1 MQKNDGVRRALSFTE
16 KFGRISRIACCR
28 ILRFWKWRRRNAGKG
43 ANQRSRRWF
52 LARTFS
58 STNSK
63 PVAITDM
70 REQNNRPNGTEV
82 DETDESKTIQE
93 PCFLTRRRGRPIVSC
108 TRST

>member
-1 MQKNDGVRRALSFTE
+1 
-16 KFGRISRIACCR
+16 
-28 ILRFWKWRRRNAGKG
+28 
-43 ANQRSRRWF
+43 
-52 LARTFS
+52 
-58 STNSK
+58 
-63 PVAITDM
+63 M